1 MQGIEKKV
9 LEYKENLLRATE
21 LRAKMVDAEISFN
34 VLKKELGLTVHE
46 LRKLVTGELQDKEA
60 AVEKLIKNTPKTI
73 LNRDKEFKQF
83 QKILL
88 KKGITITEL
97 ENELK
102 VNRNK
107 IYRTIRGENINRD
120 RELERKLENLLD
132 EKLFCW

>member
-132 EKLFCW
+132 EKLFC

>member
-34 VLKKELGLTVHE
+34 ILKKELGLTVHE

-88 KKGITITEL
+88 KKGIKITEL
-97 ENELK
+97 ETELK

-120 RELERKLENLLD
+120 RELEMKLEKLLD
-132 EKLFCW
+132 EKLFC

>member
-21 LRAKMVDAEISFN
+21 LRGKMVDAEINFN

-46 LRKLVTGELQDKEA
+46 LRKLVAGELQDKEA
-60 AVEKLIKNTPKTI
+60 EVEKLIKNIPKTI
-73 LNRDKEFKQF
+73 IERDKEFKHF

-88 KKGITITEL
+88 KKGIKITEL
-97 ENELK
+97 ENILK

-120 RELERKLENLLD
+120 RELEQRLENLLD
-132 EKLFCW
+132 EKLFC

>member
-9 LEYKENLLRATE
+9 LEYKKNLLRATE

-34 VLKKELGLTVHE
+34 ILKKELGLTVHE
-46 LRKLVTGELQDKEA
+46 LRKLVTGELQDKEV

-88 KKGITITEL
+88 KKGIKITEL
-97 ENELK
+97 EAELK

-120 RELERKLENLLD
+120 RELEMKLEKLLD
-132 EKLFCW
+132 EKLFC

>member
-34 VLKKELGLTVHE
+34 ILKKELGLTVHE

-132 EKLFCW
+132 EKLFC

>member
-34 VLKKELGLTVHE
+34 ILKKELGLTVHE

-88 KKGITITEL
+88 KKGIKITEL
-97 ENELK
+97 EAELK

-120 RELERKLENLLD
+120 RELEMKLEKLLD
-132 EKLFCW
+132 EKLFC

>member
-9 LEYKENLLRATE
+9 LEYKKNLLRATE

-60 AVEKLIKNTPKTI
+60 AVEKLIKNTSKTI

-88 KKGITITEL
+88 KKGIKITEL
-97 ENELK
+97 ETELK

-120 RELERKLENLLD
+120 RELEMKLEKLLD
-132 EKLFCW
+132 EKLFC

>member
-88 KKGITITEL
+88 KKGIKITEL
-97 ENELK
+97 ETKLK

-120 RELERKLENLLD
+120 RELEMKLEKLLD
-132 EKLFCW
+132 EKLFC

>member
-21 LRAKMVDAEISFN
+21 LRAKMVDAEINFN
-34 VLKKELGLTVHE
+34 ILKKELGLTVHE

-120 RELERKLENLLD
+120 RELEQKLENLLD
-132 EKLFCW
+132 EKLFC

>member
-34 VLKKELGLTVHE
+34 ILKKELGLTVHE

-120 RELERKLENLLD
+120 RELEQKLENLLD
-132 EKLFCW
+132 EKLFC

>member
-73 LNRDKEFKQF
+73 LNRDKEFKKF

-88 KKGITITEL
+88 KKGIKITAL
-97 ENELK
+97 EAELK

-120 RELERKLENLLD
+120 RELEMKLEKLLD
-132 EKLFCW
+132 EKLFC

>member
-60 AVEKLIKNTPKTI
+60 AVEKLIENTPKTI

-132 EKLFCW
+132 EKLFC

>member
-1 MQGIEKKV
+1 MQGIEKKI

-34 VLKKELGLTVHE
+34 ILKKELGLTVHE

-88 KKGITITEL
+88 KKGIKITEL
-97 ENELK
+97 EAELK

-120 RELERKLENLLD
+120 RELEMKLEKLLD
-132 EKLFCW
+132 EKLFC